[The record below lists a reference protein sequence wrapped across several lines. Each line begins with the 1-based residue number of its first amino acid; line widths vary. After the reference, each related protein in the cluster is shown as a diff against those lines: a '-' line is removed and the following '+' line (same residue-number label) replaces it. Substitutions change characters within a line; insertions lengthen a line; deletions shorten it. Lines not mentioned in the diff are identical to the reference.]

1 MFRILLVAGCLAL
14 PAVAQA
20 DPAPNLAPDLA
31 PKQPSQGHIMEARL
45 LGLDPHL
52 FTRTELAQIDA
63 ENLMRDRRER
73 VRFILEMKE
82 RRGELPR
89 GFAFGPEGQRIVM
102 SVRPW

>member
-1 MFRILLVAGCLAL
+1 MAGCLAL
-14 PAVAQA
+14 PAGAQA
-20 DPAPNLAPDLA
+20 DPVR
-31 PKQPSQGHIMEARL
+31 KQPSQGHIMEARL

-63 ENLMRDRRER
+63 ENLMRDRRAR

-102 SVRPW
+102 SVSPW